1 MRLTIP
7 EEEFITPGH
16 KACQGCSGALA
27 MRHALKALGRKTIV
41 VIPACC
47 WTVFEGEFPYT
58 CMKVPLFHT
67 AFETAAAAS
76 SGIRAAL
83 KVKGRDDVTVM
94 AWAGDGGTFD
104 IGLQA
109 LSGAVERN
117 EDFIYVCYDNEGYMN
132 CLSTTSVVLTK
143 DGAKQITKIRP
154 GDEVYAF
161 DQEGHRMVTK
171 KCSGVFDNGIKDV
184 YEVQTTSYSIRATK
198 NHPFL
203 VVTRGNGKGSHFIWK
218 MVEQLS
224 IGDKVM
230 VVRNVGDNETR
241 ELNNI
246 IRGDMP
252 EHISTD
258 LMEFLGIFIAC
269 GELLAESGEVRF
281 SLSEGSKE
289 RDTLITLCSDL
300 FNEEAIMDE
309 NGIFVRSPN
318 LVNLIESLGFDRT
331 VAERTIPQWIFTTS
345 KEQRRSLIKGM
356 TNAGGFSDRFY
367 SSSYELLKAFKLLLQ
382 ITNYRVGK
390 IHWKNGKLN
399 HGWIIFR
406 ERRGK
411 VNSEFGF
418 EKVLKV
424 TYIGKERTLDL
435 RVEDEHNFIAD
446 GFVVH
451 NTGIQRSSATP
462 YGAWTTTTPV
472 ESFESSHKKNIV
484 EIMVAHEIPYTA
496 TTCVAYPEDIIRKMK
511 KAKEIRGAKFIH
523 ILAPC
528 PAGWRFPSE
537 MSIKVAR
544 MAVQTCVFPIYEVE
558 HGKYRIN
565 IKPNKKPIK
574 EFLQMQG
581 RFRHLSDDII
591 AKLQE
596 RVDENW
602 KKLLKKEEES
612 QD

>member
-1 MRLTIP
+1 MMRLTIP

-27 MRHALKALGRKTIV
+27 MRHALKALGRNTIV

-83 KVKGRDDVTVM
+83 KAKGRDDVTVM

-104 IGLQA
+104 IGFQA

-143 DGAKQITKIRP
+143 DGAKRITEINP

-161 DQEGHRMVTK
+161 DQEKRQMVTR
-171 KCSGVFDNGIKDV
+171 KCSGVFDNGIRDV
-184 YEVQTTSYSIRATK
+184 YEVLTTSYSIRATK

-203 VVTRGNGKGSHFIWK
+203 VMAQDGEKKKCFIWK
-218 MVEQLS
+218 TVEQLNV
-224 IGDKVM
+224 GDKVI
-230 VVRNVGDNETR
+230 VVRNIEERKTYEHDHTSKY
-241 ELNNI
+241 LS
-246 IRGDMP
+246 P
-252 EHISTD
+252 E
-258 LMEFLGIFIAC
+258 LMEFLGIFIAS
-269 GELLAESGEVRF
+269 GQLLTESGEVRF
-281 SLSEGSKE
+281 SLLDNPEK
-289 RDTLITLCSDL
+289 RDTLTTLCSNL
-300 FNEEAIMDE
+300 FNEEAVIDE
-309 NGIFVRSPN
+309 DGISIRSQN
-318 LVNLIESLGFDRT
+318 LVSFIKSLGFGET
-331 VAERTIPQWIFTTS
+331 IVERTIPQWVFTTS
-345 KEQRRSLIKGM
+345 KEQRKSLIKGM
-356 TNAGGFSDRFY
+356 TNTNGVGNRYY
-367 SSSYELLKAFKLLLQ
+367 SGSYELLKALKLLLQ
-382 ITNYRVGK
+382 ITNYKVGK
-390 IHWKNGKLN
+390 IHWKDGSLKR
-399 HGWIIFR
+399 GWIIFR
-406 ERRGK
+406 ERKGD
-411 VNSEFGF
+411 SEFGF
-418 EKVLKV
+418 EKVLSV
-424 TYIGKERTLDL
+424 TYMGKERTFDL
-435 RVEDEHNFIAD
+435 RVEQEHNFIAD

-496 TTCVAYPEDIIRKMK
+496 TACVAYPEDIIRKMK

-528 PAGWRFPSE
+528 PAGWRFPSD
-537 MSIKVAR
+537 MSIKIAR
-544 MAVQTCVFPIYEVE
+544 LAVQTCVFPIYEVQY
-558 HGKYRIN
+558 GKYKVN

-574 EFLQMQG
+574 EFLQLQG

-596 RVDENW
+596 RVDQNW
-602 KKLLKKEEES
+602 NKLLRKEEES